1 MGHHPRHFLAHC
13 HFPHQPLAR
22 EARARS
28 NAASVYR
35 DGLGR
40 RLSILR
46 NGAGKDRFMRALH
59 LRLTIAFALL
69 LAGLA
74 IGLLLL
80 LSRTSDRYSDE
91 VLQRLNSGIA
101 LYVVKE
107 LPLLEGGKVNEAA
120 LHELA
125 HRTMTVNP
133 SAEVYLLDPFGRV
146 LSTAIPRN
154 RIRRASVRLEP
165 IQAFLRFPDS
175 RPLYG
180 DDPTSLAA
188 RRVFS
193 VAAIQSGGRLQGYL
207 YVVLGG
213 QPAQS
218 IDARLRGSYALRTA
232 AVALVLVL
240 AGTLLIAG
248 VLFTA
253 LTRRLRELDHRM
265 QAWAMT
271 LPATALGPTARTA
284 PGDEISALA
293 SRFRTMSEA
302 IEHQIRDLKATDELR
317 RELIANVSHD
327 LRTPLACLRGY
338 IETALMKDVRL
349 AEGDLRAHL
358 SVALRQTDQLGRL
371 IDALFELAKLESGT
385 VTPKLE
391 PFVVAELLQDVAL
404 RFRIRAQEGGVD
416 LHTLLDIESVLAVA
430 DIELIERVMG
440 NLLENAL
447 RHTPAGGH
455 VRMEMSVAPA
465 LIRVRVIDTG
475 SGIDSQ
481 HLSRIFDRFYSAPDH
496 SDRDRAGLGLA
507 IVKRIMDLHGQ
518 SVRIFSRTGTGTT
531 VEFTLKRAAT
541 GAAPAESSTGKYH
554 VPCRDRV
561 TGS

>member
-1 MGHHPRHFLAHC
+1 
-13 HFPHQPLAR
+13 
-22 EARARS
+22 
-28 NAASVYR
+28 
-35 DGLGR
+35 
-40 RLSILR
+40 
-46 NGAGKDRFMRALH
+46 MRALH
-59 LRLTIAFALL
+59 LRLTIAFAVL
-69 LAGLA
+69 LAALA

-101 LYVVKE
+101 LYVVQE

-120 LHELA
+120 LRELA

-146 LSTAIPRN
+146 LSTAIPRS

-165 IQAFLRFPDS
+165 IEAFLRFPDS

-180 DDPTSLAA
+180 DDPTNLPA

-193 VAAIQSGGRLQGYL
+193 VAAIQRGGRVQGYL

-218 IDARLRGSYALRTA
+218 IAARLRGSYTLRTA
-232 AVALVLVL
+232 AAALGLVL

-265 QAWAMT
+265 HAWAMA
-271 LPATALGPTARTA
+271 LPATALGPTAQTA

-293 SRFRTMSEA
+293 DRFRTMSEA
-302 IEHQIRDLKATDELR
+302 IEHQIRDLRATDELR
-317 RELIANVSHD
+317 RELIANVAHD
-327 LRTPLACLRGY
+327 LRTPLASLRGY
-338 IETALMKDVRL
+338 IETALLKHATL
-349 AEGDLRAHL
+349 LEGESREYL
-358 SVALRQTDQLGRL
+358 SVALRQTEQLGRL

-385 VTPKLE
+385 VTPKIE

-404 RFRIRAQEGGVD
+404 GFRIRAREGGVK
-416 LHTLLDIESVLAVA
+416 LHMLLDMESVLAVA

-440 NLLENAL
+440 NLLENAM
-447 RHTPAGGH
+447 RYTPAGGH
-455 VRMEMSVAPA
+455 VRMEMSVERA
-465 LIRVRVIDTG
+465 LVRVRVIDTG
-475 SGIDSQ
+475 SGIEPQ
-481 HLSRIFDRFYSAPDH
+481 YLSRIFDRFYSAPDH

-518 SVRIFSRTGTGTT
+518 SVRILSGAGTGTT
-531 VEFTLKRAAT
+531 VEFTLKRPAT
-541 GAAPAESSTGKYH
+541 GAAPTEPSPEISRSLQG
-554 VPCRDRV
+554 RV

>member
-1 MGHHPRHFLAHC
+1 
-13 HFPHQPLAR
+13 
-22 EARARS
+22 
-28 NAASVYR
+28 
-35 DGLGR
+35 
-40 RLSILR
+40 
-46 NGAGKDRFMRALH
+46 MRALH
-59 LRLTIAFALL
+59 VRLTFAFALL
-69 LAGLA
+69 LAALA
-74 IGLLLL
+74 VGLLLL
-80 LSRTSDRYSDE
+80 LSSTSNRYSDE

-101 LYVVKE
+101 PYVVQE
-107 LPLLEGGKVNEAA
+107 LPLLKGGKVNEAA

-133 SAEVYLLDPFGRV
+133 SAELYLLDPSGHV

-154 RIRRASVRLEP
+154 RIRRDSVRLDP
-165 IQAFLRFPDS
+165 IRTFLRFSDR

-180 DDPTSLAA
+180 DDPTSVAA

-193 VAAIQSGGRLQGYL
+193 VAPIQSGRSLQGYL

-218 IDARLRGSYALRTA
+218 IDAHLRGSYTLRTGA
-232 AVALVLVL
+232 LALALVL
-240 AGTLLIAG
+240 ATTLLIAA

-253 LTRRLRELDHRM
+253 LTRRLRSLDHRM
-265 QAWAMT
+265 HAWAMA
-271 LPATALGPTARTA
+271 LPAAALGRTVHTA

-293 SRFRTMSEA
+293 DRFRTMSEA

-327 LRTPLACLRGY
+327 LRTPLASLRGY
-338 IETALMKDVRL
+338 IETAIVKDV
-349 AEGDLRAHL
+349 AQGELRAHL
-358 SVALRQTDQLGRL
+358 NVALHQTDQLGRL

-404 RFRIRAQEGGVD
+404 RFQVRARECRVEM
-416 LHTLLDIESVLAVA
+416 HTLLDTDCILALG

-447 RHTPAGGH
+447 RYTPAGGR
-455 VRMEMSVAPA
+455 VRTEMSVEPT

-475 SGIDSQ
+475 SGIERQ
-481 HLSRIFDRFYSAPDH
+481 HLPRIFDRFYSAPDH

-507 IVKRIMDLHGQ
+507 IVKRIIDLHGQ
-518 SVRIFSRTGTGTT
+518 SVRILSSRGTGTT
-531 VEFTLKRAAT
+531 VEFTLERAA
-541 GAAPAESSTGKYH
+541 AEEPYLKARHSESWLVG
-554 VPCRDRV
+554 
-561 TGS
+561 

>member
-1 MGHHPRHFLAHC
+1 
-13 HFPHQPLAR
+13 
-22 EARARS
+22 
-28 NAASVYR
+28 
-35 DGLGR
+35 
-40 RLSILR
+40 
-46 NGAGKDRFMRALH
+46 MRALH
-59 LRLTIAFALL
+59 LRLTIAFAVL

-101 LYVVKE
+101 PYVVKE
-107 LPLLEGGKVNEAA
+107 LPLLAGGKVNEAA

-154 RIRRASVRLEP
+154 RIRRVSVRLEP
-165 IQAFLRFPDS
+165 IEAFLQFPDS

-180 DDPTSLAA
+180 DDPTSLRA

-218 IDARLRGSYALRTA
+218 IDARLRGSYTLRTA
-232 AVALVLVL
+232 AAALALVL
-240 AGTLLIAG
+240 AGTLMIAG

-265 QAWAMT
+265 HAWAMA
-271 LPATALGPTARTA
+271 LPATALGPAARTA

-293 SRFRTMSEA
+293 DRFRTMSEA

-317 RELIANVSHD
+317 RDLIANVSHD
-327 LRTPLACLRGY
+327 LRTPLASLRGY
-338 IETALMKDVRL
+338 IETALVKHVTPL
-349 AEGDLRAHL
+349 EGDLRAHL

-404 RFRIRAQEGGVD
+404 RFRIRAREGGVE

-440 NLLENAL
+440 NLVENAL
-447 RHTPAGGH
+447 RYTPVGGH
-455 VRMEMSVAPA
+455 VRMEMSVEPA

-475 SGIDSQ
+475 SGIEPR

-496 SDRDRAGLGLA
+496 SDRDQAGLGLA

-518 SVRIFSRTGTGTT
+518 SVRILSGTGTGTT
-531 VEFTLKRAAT
+531 VEFTLQRAAP
-541 GAAPAESSTGKYH
+541 GAASAESSAANITFLAG
-554 VPCRDRV
+554 
-561 TGS
+561 TA

>member
-1 MGHHPRHFLAHC
+1 
-13 HFPHQPLAR
+13 
-22 EARARS
+22 
-28 NAASVYR
+28 
-35 DGLGR
+35 
-40 RLSILR
+40 
-46 NGAGKDRFMRALH
+46 MRALH
-59 LRLTIAFALL
+59 VRLTIAFAVL

-74 IGLLLL
+74 VGLLLL
-80 LSRTSDRYSDE
+80 LGRTSDRYSDE

-101 LYVVKE
+101 LYVVQE
-107 LPLLEGGKVNEAA
+107 LPLLTGGKVNEAA

-133 SAEVYLLDPFGRV
+133 SAEVYLLDPSGRL

-165 IQAFLRFPDS
+165 IEAFLRFPDS
-175 RPLYG
+175 RPIYG
-180 DDPTSLAA
+180 DDPTSLSA

-193 VAAIQSGGRLQGYL
+193 VAAIRSGGRIQGYL

-218 IDARLRGSYALRTA
+218 IAARLRGSYTLRTA
-232 AVALVLVL
+232 TVALTLVL
-240 AGTLLIAG
+240 AATLLVAG

-253 LTRRLRELDHRM
+253 LTRRLRELGHRM
-265 QAWAMT
+265 HAWAMA
-271 LPATALGPTARTA
+271 LPAAALGPTARIA
-284 PGDEISALA
+284 AGDEISALA
-293 SRFRTMSEA
+293 DRFRTMSEA

-327 LRTPLACLRGY
+327 LRTPLASLRGY
-338 IETALMKDVRL
+338 IETALVKHVTPV
-349 AEGDLRAHL
+349 EGELRAHL

-404 RFRIRAQEGGVD
+404 RFRIRAQEGGVE
-416 LHTLLDIESVLAVA
+416 LHTLLAIESVLAVA

-440 NLLENAL
+440 NLVENAL
-447 RHTPAGGH
+447 RYTPVGGH
-455 VRMEMSVAPA
+455 VRLEMSVEPA
-465 LIRVRVIDTG
+465 LICVRVIDTG
-475 SGIDSQ
+475 SGIEAR

-496 SDRDRAGLGLA
+496 SDRDQAGLGLA

-518 SVRIFSRTGTGTT
+518 SVRILSGTGTGTT
-531 VEFTLKRAAT
+531 VEFTLQRADP
-541 GAAPAESSTGKYH
+541 GSAPAESSAANITFLAG
-554 VPCRDRV
+554 
-561 TGS
+561 TA

>member
-1 MGHHPRHFLAHC
+1 
-13 HFPHQPLAR
+13 
-22 EARARS
+22 
-28 NAASVYR
+28 
-35 DGLGR
+35 
-40 RLSILR
+40 
-46 NGAGKDRFMRALH
+46 MRALH
-59 LRLTIAFALL
+59 VRLTLAFALL

-74 IGLLLL
+74 IGLLVL
-80 LSRTSDRYSDE
+80 LSRTSGRYSDE

-101 LYVVKE
+101 LYVVQE
-107 LPLLEGGKVNEAA
+107 LSLLKGGKVNEVA

-133 SAEVYLLDPFGRV
+133 SAELYLLDPSGRL

-154 RIRRASVRLEP
+154 RIRRVTVSLDP
-165 IQAFLRFPDS
+165 IRTFLWSPDT

-180 DDPTSLAA
+180 DDPTSLDA

-193 VAAIQSGGRLQGYL
+193 VAPIQGNGQIQGYL

-218 IDARLRGSYALRTA
+218 INVRLRGSYTLRTA
-232 AVALVLVL
+232 AAALALVL
-240 AGTLLIAG
+240 AATLVISG

-253 LTRRLRELDHRM
+253 LTRRLRQLDHRM
-265 QAWAMT
+265 HTWAMA
-271 LPATALGPTARTA
+271 LPAKALGPTDHIKF
-284 PGDEISALA
+284 GDEISALA
-293 SRFRTMSEA
+293 ARFQTMSEA
-302 IEHQIRDLKATDELR
+302 IERQIRDLKATDELR

-327 LRTPLACLRGY
+327 LRTPLASLRGY
-338 IETALMKDVRL
+338 IETVLVKQHTL

-358 SVALRQTDQLGRL
+358 GVALRQADQLGRL

-385 VTPKLE
+385 VTPRLE

-404 RFRIRAQEGGVD
+404 RFRIPAQRRGIE
-416 LHTLLDIESVLAVA
+416 LHTLLETDGILALG

-447 RHTPAGGH
+447 RYTPEGGQ
-455 VRMEMSVAPA
+455 VRTELLVAPT
-465 LIRVRVIDTG
+465 LILVRVVDTG
-475 SGIDSQ
+475 SGIEPQ
-481 HLSRIFDRFYSAPDH
+481 HLPRIFDRFYCSPNH

-518 SVRIFSRTGTGTT
+518 SVRIVSGKGTGTT
-531 VEFTLKRAAT
+531 VEFTLERATT
-541 GAAPAESSTGKYH
+541 GAAPTRSAT
-554 VPCRDRV
+554 RDITFLAR
-561 TGS
+561 TA

>member
-1 MGHHPRHFLAHC
+1 
-13 HFPHQPLAR
+13 
-22 EARARS
+22 
-28 NAASVYR
+28 
-35 DGLGR
+35 
-40 RLSILR
+40 
-46 NGAGKDRFMRALH
+46 MRALH
-59 LRLTIAFALL
+59 VRLTFAFALL
-69 LAGLA
+69 LAALA
-74 IGLLLL
+74 VGLLLL

-101 LYVVKE
+101 QYVVQE

-133 SAEVYLLDPFGRV
+133 SAEVYLLDPLGRV
-146 LSTAIPRN
+146 ISTAIPRN
-154 RIRRASVRLEP
+154 RMRRVSVQLDPIR
-165 IQAFLRFPDS
+165 IFLQNPDR

-180 DDPTSLAA
+180 DDPTSAAA

-193 VAAIQSGGRLQGYL
+193 VAAIQSGASLQGYL

-218 IDARLRGSYALRTA
+218 IDAYLRGSYTLRTGA
-232 AVALVLVL
+232 AALALVL
-240 AGTLLIAG
+240 AATLLIAC

-253 LTRRLRELDHRM
+253 LTRRLRKLDHRM
-265 QAWAMT
+265 QAWAMA
-271 LPATALGPTARTA
+271 LPAAALGRTAYTA

-293 SRFRTMSEA
+293 DRFRTMSEA

-327 LRTPLACLRGY
+327 LRTPLASLRGY
-338 IETALMKDVRL
+338 IETALVKDVARG
-349 AEGDLRAHL
+349 ELRAHL
-358 SVALRQTDQLGRL
+358 DVALRQTDQLGRL

-404 RFRIRAQEGGVD
+404 RFQVRARECRVEMRA
-416 LHTLLDIESVLAVA
+416 LLDTDCVLALG

-447 RHTPAGGH
+447 RYTPAGGH
-455 VRMEMSVAPA
+455 VRTEMSVEQA
-465 LIRVRVIDTG
+465 LVRVRVIDTG
-475 SGIDSQ
+475 SGIEPQ
-481 HLSRIFDRFYSAPDH
+481 HLPRIFDRFYSAPDH

-518 SVRIFSRTGTGTT
+518 SVRILSGRGTGTT
-531 VEFTLKRAAT
+531 VEFTLQRAA
-541 GAAPAESSTGKYH
+541 AEGPTQSSAGIIT
-554 VPCRDRV
+554 PLAR
-561 TGS
+561 SA

>member
-1 MGHHPRHFLAHC
+1 
-13 HFPHQPLAR
+13 
-22 EARARS
+22 
-28 NAASVYR
+28 
-35 DGLGR
+35 
-40 RLSILR
+40 
-46 NGAGKDRFMRALH
+46 MRALH
-59 LRLTIAFALL
+59 VRLTIASAAL

-101 LYVVKE
+101 PYVVKE
-107 LPLLEGGKVNEAA
+107 LPLLAGGKVNEAA

-154 RIRRASVRLEP
+154 RIRRVSVRLEP
-165 IQAFLRFPDS
+165 IEAFLQFPDS

-180 DDPTSLAA
+180 DDPTSLGA

-193 VAAIQSGGRLQGYL
+193 VAAIRSGGRLQGYL

-218 IDARLRGSYALRTA
+218 IDARLRGSYTLRTA
-232 AVALVLVL
+232 AAALVLVL

-253 LTRRLRELDHRM
+253 LTRRLRDLDHRM

-293 SRFRTMSEA
+293 GRFRTMSEA

-317 RELIANVSHD
+317 REL
-327 LRTPLACLRGY
+327 RGY
-338 IETALMKDVRL
+338 IETALMKDVTL

-541 GAAPAESSTGKYH
+541 GAAPAESSTGSI
-554 VPCRDRV
+554 
-561 TGS
+561 TFLAGTA

>member
-1 MGHHPRHFLAHC
+1 
-13 HFPHQPLAR
+13 
-22 EARARS
+22 
-28 NAASVYR
+28 
-35 DGLGR
+35 
-40 RLSILR
+40 
-46 NGAGKDRFMRALH
+46 MRALH
-59 LRLTIAFALL
+59 VRLTISSAALL
-69 LAGLA
+69 TGLA

-101 LYVVKE
+101 PYVVKE
-107 LPLLEGGKVNEAA
+107 LPILAGGKVNEVA

-154 RIRRASVRLEP
+154 RIRRVSVRLEP
-165 IQAFLRFPDS
+165 IEAFLQFPDS

-180 DDPTSLAA
+180 DDPTSLGA

-193 VAAIQSGGRLQGYL
+193 VAAIQSGGRFQGYL

-218 IDARLRGSYALRTA
+218 IDARLRGSYTLRTA
-232 AVALVLVL
+232 AAALALVL

-265 QAWAMT
+265 HAWAMA
-271 LPATALGPTARTA
+271 LPATALGPTAHTA

-293 SRFRTMSEA
+293 DRFRTMSET

-327 LRTPLACLRGY
+327 LRTPLASLRGY
-338 IETALMKDVRL
+338 IETALVKHVTL

-404 RFRIRAQEGGVD
+404 RFRIRAQEGGVE

-430 DIELIERVMG
+430 VIELIERVMG

-447 RHTPAGGH
+447 RYTPAGGH

-475 SGIDSQ
+475 RGIDPQ
-481 HLSRIFDRFYSAPDH
+481 HLSQIFDRFYSAPDH
-496 SDRDRAGLGLA
+496 SDRDRTGLGLA

-518 SVRIFSRTGTGTT
+518 SVRILSGAGTGTT

-541 GAAPAESSTGKYH
+541 GPAPAESSTGKYH

>member
-1 MGHHPRHFLAHC
+1 
-13 HFPHQPLAR
+13 
-22 EARARS
+22 
-28 NAASVYR
+28 
-35 DGLGR
+35 
-40 RLSILR
+40 
-46 NGAGKDRFMRALH
+46 MRALH
-59 LRLTIAFALL
+59 ARLTIAFALL
-69 LAGLA
+69 LAALA

-91 VLQRLNSGIA
+91 VLQRLNAGIA
-101 LYVVKE
+101 MYVVQE

-146 LSTAIPRN
+146 LSTAIAPN
-154 RIRRASVRLEP
+154 RIRQVSVRLEP
-165 IQAFLRFPDS
+165 IEAFLRFPER

-180 DDPTSLAA
+180 DDPTSLHA

-193 VAAIQSGGRLQGYL
+193 VAAIQSGGQLQGYL

-218 IDARLRGSYALRTA
+218 IDAQLRGSYTLRAASAAL
-232 AVALVLVL
+232 AVVL

-265 QAWAMT
+265 HAWAME
-271 LPATALGPTARTA
+271 LPATALGLTAPTAPA
-284 PGDEISALA
+284 DEISALA
-293 SRFRTMSEA
+293 DRFRTMSEA
-302 IEHQIRDLKATDELR
+302 IERQIRDLKATDELR

-338 IETALMKDVRL
+338 IETALVKHVARS
-349 AEGDLRAHL
+349 EGDLRAHL
-358 SVALRQTDQLGRL
+358 SVALQQTDQLGRL

-404 RFRIRAQEGGVD
+404 RFRIRAQERGIE

-430 DIELIERVMG
+430 DIELLERVMG

-447 RHTPAGGH
+447 RYTPAGGH
-455 VRMEMSVAPA
+455 VRMEMSVEPA
-465 LIRVRVIDTG
+465 LVRVRVIDTG
-475 SGIDSQ
+475 SGIEPR
-481 HLSRIFDRFYSAPDH
+481 HLSRVFDRFYSAPHH

-507 IVKRIMDLHGQ
+507 IVKRIIDLHGQ
-518 SVRIFSRTGTGTT
+518 SVRILSGAGTGTT

-541 GAAPAESSTGKYH
+541 GAAPTERSSDRYH
-554 VPCRDRV
+554 VPGRDRV

>member
-1 MGHHPRHFLAHC
+1 
-13 HFPHQPLAR
+13 
-22 EARARS
+22 
-28 NAASVYR
+28 
-35 DGLGR
+35 
-40 RLSILR
+40 
-46 NGAGKDRFMRALH
+46 MRALH
-59 LRLTIAFALL
+59 VRLTIAFTLL

-74 IGLLLL
+74 VGLLLL

-101 LYVVKE
+101 LYVVQE
-107 LPLLEGGKVNEAA
+107 LPLLAGGKVNEAA

-133 SAEVYLLDPFGRV
+133 SAEVYLLDPAGRV

-175 RPLYG
+175 RPMYG
-180 DDPTSLAA
+180 DDPTSLSA

-193 VAAIQSGGRLQGYL
+193 VAVIQSGGRLQGYL

-218 IDARLRGSYALRTA
+218 IDARLRGSYSLRTA
-232 AVALVLVL
+232 AAALALVL

-248 VLFTA
+248 VLFRA

-265 QAWAMT
+265 HAWARA
-271 LPATALGPTARTA
+271 LPATALGPTAHSA
-284 PGDEISALA
+284 PGDEISALTD
-293 SRFRTMSEA
+293 RFRRMSEA
-302 IEHQIRDLKATDELR
+302 IEHHIRDLKATDKLR
-317 RELIANVSHD
+317 RDLLANVSHD
-327 LRTPLACLRGY
+327 LRTPLASLRGY
-338 IETALMKDVRL
+338 IETALVKHVTFGER
-349 AEGDLRAHL
+349 ELRAHL

-371 IDALFELAKLESGT
+371 IDALFDLAKLESGT

-404 RFRIRAQEGGVD
+404 RFRIRAQEGGVE
-416 LHTLLDIESVLAVA
+416 LHTRLDIESVLALA
-430 DIELIERVMG
+430 DVELIERLMG

-447 RHTPAGGH
+447 RYTPAGGH
-455 VRMEMSVAPA
+455 VRIEMSVEPA
-465 LIRVRVIDTG
+465 IIRVRVIDTG
-475 SGIDSQ
+475 SGIESR
-481 HLSRIFDRFYSAPDH
+481 HLSRILDRFYSAPDH

-507 IVKRIMDLHGQ
+507 IVKHIIDLHGQ
-518 SVRIFSRTGTGTT
+518 SVRILSGAETGTT
-531 VEFTLKRAAT
+531 VEFTLRRAAT
-541 GAAPAESSTGKYH
+541 GTAPPDPSAANITFLAGTA
-554 VPCRDRV
+554 
-561 TGS
+561 

>member
-1 MGHHPRHFLAHC
+1 
-13 HFPHQPLAR
+13 
-22 EARARS
+22 
-28 NAASVYR
+28 
-35 DGLGR
+35 
-40 RLSILR
+40 
-46 NGAGKDRFMRALH
+46 MRALH
-59 LRLTIAFALL
+59 VRLTFAFALL

-80 LSRTSDRYSDE
+80 LSRISDRYSDE

-101 LYVVKE
+101 PYVVQE

-133 SAEVYLLDPFGRV
+133 SAEVYLLDPSGRV

-154 RIRRASVRLEP
+154 RILRDSVRLEP
-165 IQAFLRFPDS
+165 IRTFLRLSDR

-180 DDPTSLAA
+180 DDPTSVAA

-193 VAAIQSGGRLQGYL
+193 VAAIRSGESLQGYL

-218 IDARLRGSYALRTA
+218 IDADLRGSYTLRTGA
-232 AVALVLVL
+232 AALALVL
-240 AGTLLIAG
+240 AATLLISA

-253 LTRRLRELDHRM
+253 LTRRLRSLDHRM
-265 QAWAMT
+265 HAWAMA
-271 LPATALGPTARTA
+271 LPDTALGRTAHTA

-293 SRFRTMSEA
+293 DRFLTMSQA
-302 IEHQIRDLKATDELR
+302 IEHQIRDLKATDQLR

-327 LRTPLACLRGY
+327 LRTPLASLRGY
-338 IETALMKDVRL
+338 IETALVKDVAQSEL
-349 AEGDLRAHL
+349 PAHL
-358 SVALRQTDQLGRL
+358 NVALRQTDQLGRL

-404 RFRIRAQEGGVD
+404 RFQVRARGCRVE
-416 LHTLLDIESVLAVA
+416 LHTLLDTDCILALG
-430 DIELIERVMG
+430 DIELVERVIG

-447 RHTPAGGH
+447 RYTPAGGH
-455 VRMEMSVAPA
+455 VRTEMSVEPT

-475 SGIDSQ
+475 SGIEPQ
-481 HLSRIFDRFYSAPDH
+481 HLPRIFDRFYSAPDH

-507 IVKRIMDLHGQ
+507 IVKRILDLHGQ
-518 SVRIFSRTGTGTT
+518 SVRILSGRGMGTT
-531 VEFTLKRAAT
+531 VEFTLARAAA
-541 GAAPAESSTGKYH
+541 GAPT
-554 VPCRDRV
+554 PCSA
-561 TGS
+561 GSITPLARTA